1 MRANTSFEA
10 HAHMTSD
17 PSLSGPLHGQLLTTV
32 TVRYVGYTQRAL
44 DISALDHVPPPPGP
58 CFLVFVFP
66 HSLAAFDPPGRPHSE
81 KSISLGPEPLRA
93 EVSLLLAAKLL
104 EQPLQQQS

>member
-66 HSLAAFDPPGRPHSE
+66 LPPAPLEAPGPLVTERSKTLAPGVLSRRS
-81 KSISLGPEPLRA
+81 A
-93 EVSLLLAAKLL
+93 ALA
-104 EQPLQQQS
+104 QLQRFCF